1 MIKASNTWNAWSSA
15 STKLSMEEGV
25 MEEENAEVDEEGEG
39 GCVEEE
45 EEEEEEEEGE
55 GSNKDEVASAKV
67 VGGLKVKS
75 CLPLLLQGE

>member
-1 MIKASNTWNAWSSA
+1 MLWKAWSSA

-39 GCVEEE
+39 GWV
-45 EEEEEEEEGE
+45 EEEEEEGE
-55 GSNKDEVASAKV
+55 GSNKDEAASAKV

-75 CLPLLLQGE
+75 CLPLFEQGE

>member
-1 MIKASNTWNAWSSA
+1 MLWKAWSSA

-39 GCVEEE
+39 GWV
-45 EEEEEEEEGE
+45 EEEEEEGE
-55 GSNKDEVASAKV
+55 GSNKDEAPAASAKV

-75 CLPLLLQGE
+75 CLPLFEQGE